1 MSPSPGLGTEVMV
14 VITPG
19 DFLFAAAFRLRVFGF
34 DISLAALEDAE
45 KVGAEDTVDSSNA
58 DAMKQLADKVTN
70 SEGLEGAI
78 VASGAGAAYKAAIRL
93 TGFQGTIVTVGV
105 PYQPV
110 GVEMASLVKRRFK
123 LQGTQTGNP
132 VDIRQMMRLVEKCHV
147 MPEVELSWI

>member
-1 MSPSPGLGTEVMV
+1 MFYS
-14 VITPG
+14 
-19 DFLFAAAFRLRVFGF
+19 
-34 DISLAALEDAE
+34 
-45 KVGAEDTVDSSNA
+45 
-58 DAMKQLADKVTN
+58 
-70 SEGLEGAI
+70 
-78 VASGAGAAYKAAIRL
+78 
-93 TGFQGTIVTVGV
+93 TIVTVGV